1 MTIRVAQVATG
12 NAGRLTLRQLITDDR
27 FELVA
32 VSVSNPDKFGMDAG
46 ELAGLPPTTGV
57 AAVGGLDAVIAAGP
71 ECVVYCAMGDTR
83 PVEATN
89 DVRKLLEAGID
100 VVGSAPGTLQF
111 PWGTMPQ
118 KVIDKVEA
126 SAQAGRASVY
136 ITGVDPGFASD
147 LVPLA
152 LASTCQ
158 RVEQVK
164 CYELADYATY
174 DGAEVMFDLMGFGKP
189 VGETPLLFLPGVLGL
204 AWGTALRMMA
214 AGLGFVIDDIVEDWE
229 AEPAPESYDIAA
241 GRIEKGTIAALKFSI
256 SGMVAGHP
264 AVVVEHVTRTR
275 DDLRPD
281 WARPAAGGGSYRV
294 EITGEPSYVVDVVPS
309 SEHGDHNHAAIV
321 AACGRIVNAIPDVR
335 RPPRH
340 PHDPRPPAAHRAR
353 DVRRAVGQHR
363 RAALT
368 SVRAALCVRWCG
380 CGRRVLAVPPEPPA
394 GSDVGLGPQRGRP
407 CGSCVGN
414 GPGDDRDDAAQR
426 PRVGR

>member
-12 NAGRLTLRQLITDDR
+12 NAGMLTLRQLIGDPR

-32 VSVSNPDKFGMDAG
+32 VSTSTADKVGKDAG
-46 ELAGLPPTTGV
+46 ELAGIDVDTGV
-57 AAVGGLDAVIAAGP
+57 VAVASLEELIAAEP

-89 DVRKLLEAGID
+89 DVRRLLEAGID

-126 SAQAGRASVY
+126 SARAGDATVY
-136 ITGVDPGFASD
+136 VTGVDPGFASD
-147 LVPLA
+147 LLPLV

-174 DGAEVMFDLMGFGKP
+174 DGAEVMFDLMGFGHP
-189 VGETPLLFLPGVLGL
+189 VDSTPMLFLPGVLGL
-204 AWGTALRMMA
+204 AWGTAIRMIA
-214 AGLGFVIDDIVEDWE
+214 SGLGVEVDEIVEFWE

-241 GRIEKGTIAALKFSI
+241 GRIEKGTIAALHFSI
-256 SGMVAGHP
+256 TGMVAGRP
-264 AVVVEHVTRTR
+264 AIVIEHVTRTR

-281 WARPAAGGGSYRV
+281 WARPSAGGGAYRV
-294 EITGEPSYVVDVVPS
+294 EITGEPSYVVDIVPS

-335 RPPRH
+335 AAAPGIVTTLDLPLPTGRGTFV
-340 PHDPRPPAAHRAR
+340 PAA
-353 DVRRAVGQHR
+353 G
-363 RAALT
+363 
-368 SVRAALCVRWCG
+368 
-380 CGRRVLAVPPEPPA
+380 
-394 GSDVGLGPQRGRP
+394 
-407 CGSCVGN
+407 
-414 GPGDDRDDAAQR
+414 
-426 PRVGR
+426 

>member
-32 VSVSNPDKFGMDAG
+32 VSTSSPDKVGTDAG
-46 ELAGLPPTTGV
+46 ELAGLGVTTGITAV
-57 AAVGGLDAVIAAGP
+57 ADLDAVIAAEP

-89 DVRKLLEAGID
+89 DVRRLLEAGID

-126 SAQAGRASVY
+126 SARAGGATVY

-147 LVPLA
+147 LLPLA

-158 RVEQVK
+158 RVEQVT

-174 DGAEVMFDLMGFGKP
+174 DGAEVMFDLMGFGQP
-189 VGETPLLFLPGVLGL
+189 VDSTPLLFLPGVLGL
-204 AWGTALRMMA
+204 AWGTAIRMMA
-214 AGLGFVIDDIVEDWE
+214 SGLGIEVDEIVEFWE
-229 AEPAPESYDIAA
+229 AEPAPETYEIAA
-241 GRIEKGTIAALKFSI
+241 GTITEGTIAALHFSI
-256 SGMVAGHP
+256 SGLVDGHP
-264 AVVVEHVTRTR
+264 AIVVEHVTRTR

-281 WARPAAGGGSYRV
+281 WARPSAGGGAYRI

-335 RPPRH
+335 
-340 PHDPRPPAAHRAR
+340 AA
-353 DVRRAVGQHR
+353 
-363 RAALT
+363 
-368 SVRAALCVRWCG
+368 
-380 CGRRVLAVPPEPPA
+380 
-394 GSDVGLGPQRGRP
+394 
-407 CGSCVGN
+407 
-414 GPGDDRDDAAQR
+414 GPGIATTLDL
-426 PRVGR
+426 PLPTGRGTYVKASSG

>member
-1 MTIRVAQVATG
+1 MQIRVAQVGTG
-12 NAGRLTLRQLITDDR
+12 NAGMLTLRQLITDDR

-32 VSVSNPDKFGMDAG
+32 VSVSTPDKVGKDAG
-46 ELAGLPPTTGV
+46 ELAGLDVVTGV
-57 AAVGGLDAVIAAGP
+57 TAVGDLDALIAADP
-71 ECVVYCAMGDTR
+71 ECAVYCAMGDTR

-111 PWGTMPQ
+111 PWGTMPD

-126 SAQAGRASVY
+126 SAQAGDATVY

-147 LVPLA
+147 LLPLA

-158 RVEQVK
+158 RIEQIK

-189 VGETPLLFLPGVLGL
+189 VTDTPLLFLPGVLGL
-204 AWGTALRMMA
+204 AWGTAIRMMA
-214 AGLGFVIDDIVEDWE
+214 TGLGIEVDEIVEHWE

-256 SGMVAGHP
+256 SGLVDGHP
-264 AVVVEHVTRTR
+264 AIVVEHVTRTH

-281 WARPAAGGGSYRV
+281 WARPASGGGSYRI

-321 AACGRIVNAIPDVR
+321 AACGRIVNSIPDVLAAESGIR
-335 RPPRH
+335 TTLDLPLPTGHGTFTPPT
-340 PHDPRPPAAHRAR
+340 A
-353 DVRRAVGQHR
+353 
-363 RAALT
+363 
-368 SVRAALCVRWCG
+368 
-380 CGRRVLAVPPEPPA
+380 
-394 GSDVGLGPQRGRP
+394 
-407 CGSCVGN
+407 
-414 GPGDDRDDAAQR
+414 
-426 PRVGR
+426 

>member
-1 MTIRVAQVATG
+1 MSIRVAQVSTG
-12 NAGRLTLRQLITDDR
+12 NAGRLTLRQLIADDR

-32 VSVSNPDKFGMDAG
+32 VSTSTPEKVGRDAG
-46 ELAGLPPTTGV
+46 ELAGVDTVTGIT
-57 AAVGGLDAVIAAGP
+57 AVGDLDALISARP

-89 DVRKLLEAGID
+89 EVRKLLEAGID
-100 VVGSAPGTLQF
+100 VVGSAPGTLQY

-126 SAQAGRASVY
+126 SARAGGASVY

-158 RVEQVK
+158 RIEQIR

-174 DGAEVMFDLMGFGKP
+174 DGTEVMFDLMGFGGP
-189 VGETPLLFLPGVLGL
+189 VDVTPLLFLPGVLGL
-204 AWGTALRMMA
+204 AWGTAIRMMA
-214 AGLGFVIDDIVEDWE
+214 TGLGIEVDELIEHWE

-264 AVVVEHVTRTR
+264 AIVVEHVTRTR

-335 RPPRH
+335 AAAPGIRTTLDLPLPTGRGTYVGACRP
-340 PHDPRPPAAHRAR
+340 
-353 DVRRAVGQHR
+353 
-363 RAALT
+363 
-368 SVRAALCVRWCG
+368 
-380 CGRRVLAVPPEPPA
+380 
-394 GSDVGLGPQRGRP
+394 
-407 CGSCVGN
+407 
-414 GPGDDRDDAAQR
+414 
-426 PRVGR
+426 

>member
-12 NAGRLTLRQLITDDR
+12 NAGMLTLRQLIDDPR

-32 VSVSNPDKFGMDAG
+32 VSTSSPDKVGRDAG
-46 ELAGLPPTTGV
+46 ELAGLPVTTGV
-57 AAVGGLDAVIAAGP
+57 AAVGDLDALIAAGP

-89 DVRKLLEAGID
+89 DVRRLLEAGID

-118 KVIDKVEA
+118 KVIDKVERA
-126 SAQAGRASVY
+126 AQAGGASVY

-158 RVEQVK
+158 RITQVK
-164 CYELADYATY
+164 TYELADYATY

-189 VGETPLLFLPGVLGL
+189 VTDTPLLFLPGVLSM
-204 AWGTALRMMA
+204 AWGTAIRMTA
-214 AGLGFVIDDIVEDWE
+214 TALGFEVDDIVEHWE
-229 AEPAPESYDIAA
+229 VEPAPEGYDIAA
-241 GRIEKGTIAALKFSI
+241 GRIEQGTIAAMKFSI

-321 AACGRIVNAIPDVR
+321 AACGRIVNAIPDVV
-335 RPPRH
+335 
-340 PHDPRPPAAHRAR
+340 AAAPGIRTTLDLPLPTGHGTYA
-353 DVRRAVGQHR
+353 
-363 RAALT
+363 
-368 SVRAALCVRWCG
+368 
-380 CGRRVLAVPPEPPA
+380 
-394 GSDVGLGPQRGRP
+394 
-407 CGSCVGN
+407 
-414 GPGDDRDDAAQR
+414 GPGS
-426 PRVGR
+426 GR

>member
-12 NAGRLTLRQLITDDR
+12 NAGRLTLRQLIQDER

-32 VSVSNPDKFGMDAG
+32 VSTSDPQKVGRDAG
-46 ELAGLPPTTGV
+46 ELAGLSLSTGV
-57 AAVGGLDAVIAAGP
+57 AAVGDLEELIAAGP
-71 ECVVYCAMGDTR
+71 ECAVYCAMGDTR
-83 PVEATN
+83 PVEATK
-89 DVRKLLEAGID
+89 DVQRLLEAGID

-111 PWGTMPQ
+111 PWGTMPD
-118 KVIDKVEA
+118 KVIEKVEA
-126 SAQAGRASVY
+126 SARAGGASLY

-147 LVPLA
+147 LLPLA

-158 RVEQVK
+158 RVEQVR

-189 VGETPLLFLPGVLGL
+189 VDETPLLFLPGVLGM
-204 AWGTALRMMA
+204 AWGTAIRMMA
-214 AGLGFVIDDIVEDWE
+214 QGLGIEVDDIVEHWE

-256 SGMVAGHP
+256 TGMVAGRP

-294 EITGEPSYVVDVVPS
+294 EITGEPSYVVDIVPT

-321 AACGRIVNAIPDVR
+321 AACGRIVNAIPDVVAAAPGIR
-335 RPPRH
+335 TTLDLPLPTGRGTYA
-340 PHDPRPPAAHRAR
+340 PRPEAP
-353 DVRRAVGQHR
+353 
-363 RAALT
+363 
-368 SVRAALCVRWCG
+368 
-380 CGRRVLAVPPEPPA
+380 
-394 GSDVGLGPQRGRP
+394 
-407 CGSCVGN
+407 
-414 GPGDDRDDAAQR
+414 
-426 PRVGR
+426 